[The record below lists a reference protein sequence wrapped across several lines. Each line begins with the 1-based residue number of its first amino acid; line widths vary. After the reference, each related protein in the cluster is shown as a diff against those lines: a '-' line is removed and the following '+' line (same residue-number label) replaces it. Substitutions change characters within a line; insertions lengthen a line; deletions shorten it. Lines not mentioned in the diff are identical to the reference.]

1 MPTVIARENI
11 YFCFWP
17 LKIAIHTVITVWN
30 KILYVDFFQAVYL
43 SSLQHPVKEIPI
55 RYIYNRLVQLS
66 SL

>member
-55 RYIYNRLVQLS
+55 RYI
-66 SL
+66 

>member
-17 LKIAIHTVITVWN
+17 LKIAIHTVITVRN
-30 KILYVDFFQAVYL
+30 KIYNYIDFFQAVYL

-55 RYIYNRLVQLS
+55 RYI
-66 SL
+66 